1 MQFDAVSNVEALV
14 FEARLHLT
22 IEDLDSVLGYLCN
35 VVDVWVIFFGG
46 CAEGVLNLASL
57 VTLVNINAF

>member
-35 VVDVWVIFFGG
+35 VVDVRVIFFGG